1 MAPVRTDVKVTTTGK
16 VEAVSP
22 HQFNAVPSD
31 TLSFFV
37 YTSDSFANVH
47 NDTSQGGKGKAAIR
61 MRKDKTLALGHF
73 KRLMIMLF
81 LCSHFSSCFVAA
93 DDIQVSC
100 FEFFR
105 SCC

>member
-1 MAPVRTDVKVTTTGK
+1 MPSVRTDVKVTTTGK

-22 HQFNAVPSD
+22 HQFNVVPSD

-73 KRLMIMLF
+73 KRLVIMLF

-100 FEFFR
+100 FEFF
-105 SCC
+105 

>member
-1 MAPVRTDVKVTTTGK
+1 MAPVHTDVKVTTNGK

-22 HQFNAVPSD
+22 HQFNVVPSD